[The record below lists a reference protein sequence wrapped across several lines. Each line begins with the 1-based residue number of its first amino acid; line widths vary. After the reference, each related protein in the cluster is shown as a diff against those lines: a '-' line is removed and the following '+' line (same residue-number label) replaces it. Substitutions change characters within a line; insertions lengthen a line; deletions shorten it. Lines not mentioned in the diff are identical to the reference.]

1 VTRFDGSLEPIA
13 VTTRSDFEESLYHG
27 AGVAI
32 DSSGERIAW
41 VGNPDLVVYP
51 RSSLKPLQA
60 SAMVELGLDLPD
72 ELLAVVCASHDG
84 SAMHLDAVRAIL
96 RRFDL
101 DESDL
106 GNTSS
111 RPLDNVARAEART
124 AGTQP
129 SALQQ
134 NCSGKHAG
142 MLATCQING
151 WSIVDYLDFD
161 HPLQQA
167 ITATINVFGCT
178 VYHVGVDGC
187 GAPTQALKLSALAS
201 AFAVIASSGS
211 SVARAMMA
219 HPEFVGGPTRDVTV
233 WMQTIPGLIVKDG
246 ADGVMAAALSDGRAC
261 AYKIADGSPAARQA
275 AIIEALRAMN
285 VDLDQVAQGTIDQ
298 LEIPVHGGG
307 RRVGTMSPLEWSR

>member
-1 VTRFDGSLEPIA
+1 MTRFDGSLEPIA
-13 VTTRSDFEESLYHG
+13 VTTLSDFEESLYHG

-32 DSSGERIAW
+32 DSSGELIAR

-60 SAMVELGLDLPD
+60 SAMVDLGLDLPD

-84 SAMHLDAVRAIL
+84 SAMHLDAVRDIL

-101 DESDL
+101 TESDL
-106 GNTSS
+106 GNTRS
-111 RPLDNVARAEART
+111 RPLDNVARAEARA
-124 AGTQP
+124 AGTKP

-151 WSIVDYLDFD
+151 WSIGDYLDFD

-167 ITATINVFGCT
+167 ITATMNSLGCT

-187 GAPTQALKLSALAS
+187 GAPTHALKLSALTS
-201 AFAVIASSGS
+201 AFAAIASSGS
-211 SVARAMMA
+211 SVARAMMS

-233 WMQTIPGLIVKDG
+233 WMQMIPGLMVKDG

-261 AYKIADGSPAARQA
+261 AYKIADGSVAARQA
-275 AIIEALRAMN
+275 AMIEALRAMD
-285 VDLDQVAQGTIDQ
+285 VDLDQVAQETIDQ
-298 LEIPVHGGG
+298 LEVPVYGGG
-307 RRVGTMSPLEWSR
+307 RRVGTLSPLEWSR